1 MRAWGGIAGLQY
13 ALPSTWQPWQAAGL
27 NLTRFV
33 QARRRVEKYEVGRRG
48 GISGGTVVWEVGQL
62 GSWRGTQLARH
73 VLMHLRPAYLS
84 ACPPT
89 FRRPGRPHLCSL
101 PA

>member
-33 QARRRVEKYEVGRRG
+33 QARRGLESAKWAAEAAFP
-48 GISGGTVVWEVGQL
+48 GGTVACSAAEKLAGHL
-62 GSWRGTQLARH
+62 TQQACSH
-73 VLMHLRPAYLS
+73 APCPAYLS

-89 FRRPGRPHLCSL
+89 FRRPGRPHLRSL